1 MAVALKL
8 LTLFNRVRG
17 RKHKGRGTYSLS
29 HHSSY
34 LKVKIRFECLQGKQ
48 SGKYLGVY
56 HITI

>member
-8 LTLFNRVRG
+8 LTLFNRQRG
-17 RKHKGRGTYSLS
+17 VSPGRGTHALS